1 MKALLLSAGKGAR
14 LGAITSKIPKPLIK
28 IDGKIIER
36 IQHLIMRVSIYQAT
50 MQSKAAVHVHV
61 VTRHMM

>member
-28 IDGKIIER
+28 IDGKPLLK
-36 IQHLIMRVSIYQAT
+36 QWLDKLIKKLQLSQ
-50 MQSKAAVHVHV
+50 QV
-61 VTRHMM
+61 VI